1 MRKNQKLVLFVTLV
15 LLCVLCMTIVLS
27 ACDLGKDDS
36 GSGSGGNSKPTP
48 PGGGDGGDPPPID
61 PEEPETGVDSG
72 EVLKRIINGVKNAGD
87 TMQIC
92 IEAEAS
98 VLDTATKKRDTYV
111 ISLRGALDPVE
122 DVQLALRVE
131 QTERQGTVLPQ
142 AENIVSLFVDRDKV
156 YAQVGAQMYLLSDV
170 DSVALGTILQD
181 IIENGLPIDLP
192 DLPSFDDIVDLFALV
207 VFPFLAPGQPTVVNN
222 DDGSVTYVL
231 GMDFKY
237 FFTQLD
243 GIVTGLI
250 GSLLPIDLELGQLMQ
265 FIANSIPDI
274 SSEMRATFD
283 SSGYYVGNG
292 LEFDVIDTGYQ
303 SDTNGENLYR
313 FRASMGQVQGDVDV
327 GMPEFEQT
335 EIDVFSL
342 TNLQFNIDL
351 MLGSK
356 NAQGEIAQFDV
367 GQMVNIFT
375 GAQTLPEGLIMLETD
390 YGVRLSVKIDL
401 DVNFFNRPDP
411 MDPADNNLI
420 AIELFQLDSNGNV
433 TEEKPMAGVYYYD
446 KAAYI
451 SLDNILPNAWNLRTI
466 KVNTNLDAV
475 LDMISNYCCDAI
487 DSFLNRTATQSA
499 AMTAAGGPVYGSGDV
514 ISKDDIIPTNTDGD
528 GNRVISPF
536 ASEFFA
542 HLIAV
547 LPGLEEFVNIGG
559 EDGNT
564 IRFLLN
570 NDLLEYIN
578 SLVLA
583 FSPQSGG
590 FDFRLPKGIDSAEL
604 TVNLDPEIGV
614 DNMRVHGV
622 LKDANGTTLDAKLE
636 IGDFLIGLEDENLQ
650 SYVQSCVNS
659 ANGTATSKLADVI
672 KHALGM
678 DNDPEKESGL
688 LFTLQFKFGFNKGT
702 YDLAPFIAG
711 FGVDALKD
719 KHILWTF
726 TEDFTFNTE
735 MTVQIS
741 LDEQDHSK
749 SVIYIDLK
757 STSGIYIGD
766 IELMGPDTSILT
778 ITGVNNSLHVDMTN
792 IQIAKIHL
800 PKVKVDMD
808 FTQLI
813 LDLLFAP
820 DPVTGEYTSALG
832 KLDLTF
838 DLAAILEGL
847 LNNGNTDV
855 ETQAD
860 VSKMLFGTDDP
871 EARIGDAELTDA
883 GKIFVGL
890 NSESLMLSASVQ
902 AVLGLLSKLNINLD
916 TEKMPSL
923 KTIDADLTLNGSR
936 KGGIVLDM
944 TNVKLAPA
952 VKGAVPG
959 ENGTVQLPIGEDGQP
974 VYEYDYDAL
983 GMSIHMETGNE
994 PFPIQIGNITQWRKD
1009 LTELTQGSYDEYT
1022 DQIMD
1027 LLASTLGSADFN
1039 IKINLSTLDQQ
1050 LNLTRIINQI
1060 LASQGMSF
1068 DLPINLNFDRWDQV
1082 YVDLV
1087 LRWNV
1092 DLENMINT
1100 QFLAEFV
1107 YNDKLLFGVYMYR
1120 GSVVVDL
1127 RGLGLFNFEIT
1138 NSTLVPM
1145 ITGLIEE
1152 QLNKLGGMSLSEIIG
1167 NLLNPAQ
1174 EVDLT
1179 ESVVKSDKADPANGI
1194 VTTIDPVTLADAQAQ
1209 EGEVMDWIGVI
1220 LSGVSGFNANITL
1233 AFGAQMVDEIF
1244 RNFLG
1249 FGLGIDIGL
1258 EGQINAIEGKLSF
1271 GVKVEDIDLKIDM
1284 QMEVGEKL
1292 NMNISLA
1299 DVVDWDMDNSRGFV
1313 EDIFDNLNIGF
1324 MVDIANSTSITNS
1337 IGNQYTRLTLERVLS
1352 RRVLPSGNGA
1362 TAEAGEFLITLSD
1375 VNYDRYVE
1383 TTKGTSSPRVY
1394 IVYNHKTAS
1403 MRLVIASGWLK
1414 INLFGGIDLAG
1425 MIGAQTIP
1433 NVDLVGMLAQA
1444 LVPVFFPDEQ
1454 PATVSEDP
1462 ALATASMATADPA
1475 PTDELMAAISALFDP
1490 AQGGMNILDMFS
1502 EGINISLRSTGVFNV
1517 DAQLEDY
1524 MFNRTIDSLMDL
1536 IFGNNSKLDL
1546 SKLAPTMF
1554 TQHHLRKVTW
1564 SRFNPDTFWNS
1575 FVDALPALVKDVL
1588 NNIGQGAL
1596 AGLIT
1601 PTAIGWLEGSLKGMV
1616 TKLIPLPIVNDIHV
1630 GLNIVNGTFANI
1642 YVNAYDN
1649 NETVQND
1656 DGEVWGYGGN
1666 QYTAASGSRLAYQET
1681 ASGVSGYF
1689 TEIWVYNTSSAV
1701 GKWIKPGDGSG
1712 MGTEDPSQEQGVV
1725 DWGEISRIVEFEPYE
1740 YPALTEQ
1747 VGGVQVAKKMLLEEY
1762 FYNKMAKYQNGT
1774 RVAKT
1779 PIQFKVV
1786 GKYNVDLAGNVIGEM
1801 SPLDMK
1807 VDDIDLSQPA
1817 LYQIQATAQFEADIG
1832 TKQFDMQL
1840 LINGSGTITSV
1851 GEMLQDGSYRE
1862 GIASHA
1868 YDELPEYFTIELDQG
1883 GEKYYRQ
1890 IRTDRV
1896 QFSEYQATAYTEHE
1910 VHATVQFANGV
1921 KVGPTYDQSSGA
1933 LITPGVRIL
1942 YADSTVQDIFGGIMI
1957 PIDLYSLKLPKTQ
1970 EEIQKLLDRY
1980 IPQYLYFTYA
1990 DGFNGKQAVTRRPS
2004 PEDPE
2009 YIAFY
2014 NALIKRQPDDASGGQ
2029 YSLTLYIGE
2038 GALEQAVRMTISI
2051 RTKEINK
2058 MVFGD
2063 LENEVRIDPYAYY
2076 LYTATGDES
2085 LNPFPSQVDVTYYQ
2099 EYNDV
2104 NGEPFIDSYTEKV
2117 SVKWDYDQITQLM
2130 RWDTENDISG
2140 SIRATVALN
2149 KDLLDENGEPVYS
2162 GDFNWMREVGVIL
2175 ARNEIKSIYFDER
2188 MRPQD
2193 KTLYIDPYVFAGN
2206 LNRLGNPVGAERLVN
2221 FPSEAWVEFT
2231 NGSVLRLP
2239 IAWQKNVVESW
2250 DPNYSGTTNQFR
2262 VTIGHDDAAYRN
2274 DLTIAELPG
2283 MSGMLQSKN
2292 VKVVVENKVIDGIYL
2307 PGSEFYD
2314 ALNMTQ
2320 SYYYIDPLQYQF
2332 FGADALPQS
2341 VEAYYADGTK
2351 TTLDVTW
2358 AGWEDGDDEELLSH
2372 YTITG
2377 SGETYYTVT
2386 AKVSDN
2392 VSFPIK
2398 VKFRSRDM
2406 ADSEIFSYNQEITL
2420 NPYTYTKSGNT
2431 RKYAEFGDK
2440 ISVTYTEGWTLTYV
2454 NKANKVQKIEFAQY
2468 DKDKM
2473 LATKAQLESE
2483 GYAVEMTVNK
2493 KSYDLAV
2500 TWDLSSL
2507 NYAQAGDYTV
2517 YAILTNAAN
2526 RQQLAVQKLPITV
2539 HMDYRKLVGVAIA
2552 PYVENADGTIQ
2563 LDESG
2568 KPVMKPEG
2576 EQYSFPIALKG
2587 ADLTAAERALE
2598 YATRELTVFFY
2609 DKTISADSYVSV
2621 KMQVRISLAG
2631 IDFNSVRKG
2640 TTKAYISFEYADMQQ
2655 EIDIRYNVY
2664 DPANPVLS

>member
-27 ACDLGKDDS
+27 ACDLGKDNS
-36 GSGSGGNSKPTP
+36 GSGSETP
-48 PGGGDGGDPPPID
+48 GPGPGPGPGPVDPPID
-61 PEEPETGVDSG
+61 PEEPETGATAS
-72 EVLKRIINGVKNAGD
+72 EVFNRIVGGVQNAGE
-87 TMQIC
+87 TMRIDM
-92 IEAEAS
+92 AVEAS
-98 VLDTATKKRDTYV
+98 ALNTATKKRNSYN
-111 ISLRGALDPVE
+111 ISFRAALDAV
-122 DVQLALRVE
+122 DVMQIAIRIE
-131 QTERQGTVLPQ
+131 QTEREGTVLAQ
-142 AENIVSLFVDRDKV
+142 AENIFAIFVDRDKV
-156 YAQVGAQMYLLSDV
+156 YVQSGAQMYLLSDI
-170 DSVALGTILQD
+170 DTVALAKIIQKVMDGGINIGIDMTPADIL
-181 IIENGLPIDLP
+181 
-192 DLPSFDDIVDLFALV
+192 DLFSIV
-207 VFPFLAPGQPTVVNN
+207 IFPLFFPPEVQPVVVNN
-222 DDGSVTYVL
+222 DDGTVTYAL
-231 GMDFKY
+231 DMHFKY
-237 FFTQLD
+237 FFNELGT
-243 GIVTGLI
+243 IV
-250 GSLLPIDLELGQLMQ
+250 GSLLGDLPVDLDIAQFLQ

-274 SSEMRATFD
+274 SSTLSATFD
-283 SSGYYVGNG
+283 SSGYFAGEG
-292 LEFDVIDTGYQ
+292 LYFEVVDTGYQ
-303 SDTNGENLYR
+303 SDTNGENL
-313 FRASMGQVQGDVDV
+313 FRMQVSVEQLEGSADI
-327 GMPEFEQT
+327 GMPKFEQT

-375 GAQTLPEGLIMLETD
+375 GTQTLPEGLIMLETD

-401 DVNFFNRPDP
+401 DVNFFSRPDP

-420 AIELFQLDSNGNV
+420 AIELFQLDSSGNV

-487 DSFLNRTATQSA
+487 DSFLTKTATQNV
-499 AMTAAGGPVYGSGDV
+499 AMTAAGGPVYGSDDV
-514 ISKDDIIPTNTDGD
+514 IAKDDIIPTNTDGD

-547 LPGLEEFVNIGG
+547 LPGLDEFVNIGG

-564 IRFLLN
+564 IRLLLN
-570 NDLLEYIN
+570 NGLLEYIN

-583 FSPQSGG
+583 FAPTSGG
-590 FDFRLPKGIDSAEL
+590 FDFRLPEGIDSAEL

-614 DNMRVHGV
+614 DNLRVHGI

-636 IGDFLIGLEDENLQ
+636 IGNFLIGLEDENLQ
-650 SYVQSCVNS
+650 SYVQSCVNN

-726 TEDFTFNTE
+726 TEDFTFDTE

-766 IELMGPDTSILT
+766 IELMAPNTSILT
-778 ITGVNNSLHVDMTN
+778 VIGVNNSIHVDMTN
-792 IQIAKIHL
+792 VQIAKIHL

-820 DPVTGEYTSALG
+820 DPVTGEYTSELG

-838 DLAAILEGL
+838 DLASILEGL
-847 LNNGNTDV
+847 LKNGNTDV

-871 EARIGDAELTDA
+871 EARIGDAELTEA

-959 ENGTVQLPIGEDGQP
+959 ENGTVQLPIGEDGKP

-994 PFPIQIGNITQWRKD
+994 SFPIQIGNITQWRKE
-1009 LTELTQGSYDEYT
+1009 LTELTSASYDEYT
-1022 DQIMD
+1022 DQIMA

-1092 DLENMINT
+1092 DLEDMINT

-1107 YNDKLLFGVYMYR
+1107 YNDRLLFGVYMYR

-1145 ITGLIEE
+1145 VTGLIEE

-1167 NLLNPAQ
+1167 NLLNPKQ
-1174 EVDLT
+1174 EADLT

-1233 AFGAQMVDEIF
+1233 AFGAQVVDEIF

-1271 GVKVEDIDLKIDM
+1271 GLKVEDIDLKIDM

-1394 IVYNHKTAS
+1394 IIYNHKTAS
-1403 MRLVIASGWLK
+1403 MRLIIASGWLK

-1433 NVDLVGMLAQA
+1433 NVDLAGMLAQA

-1454 PATVSEDP
+1454 TATVSEDA
-1462 ALATASMATADPA
+1462 ALAAAPLATADPA

-1524 MFNRTIDSLMDL
+1524 MFNRTLDSLMDL

-1564 SRFNPDTFWNS
+1564 SRYNPDTFWNS

-1649 NETVQND
+1649 NETVQDD
-1656 DGEVWGYGGN
+1656 DGEVWEYGGN
-1666 QYTAASGSRLAYQET
+1666 KYTAASGARSAYQET

-1689 TEIWVYNTSSAV
+1689 TEIWVYNTSAAV

-1712 MGTEDPSQEQGVV
+1712 MGTEDPSEEQGVV

-1747 VGGVQVAKKMLLEEY
+1747 VGGVQVAKKMLLEEF
-1762 FYNKMAKYQNGT
+1762 FYNKMAKYQNGS

-1779 PIQFKVV
+1779 AIQFKVV
-1786 GKYNVDLAGNVIGEM
+1786 GKYNVDLAGNAVGEM

-1840 LINGSGTITSV
+1840 LINGTGTVTSV
-1851 GEMLQDGSYRE
+1851 GETLQDGSYRE

-1883 GEKYYRQ
+1883 GQKYYRQ

-1910 VHATVQFANGV
+1910 VNATVQFANGV
-1921 KVGPTYDQSSGA
+1921 VIAPQYDTEGQ
-1933 LITPGVRIL
+1933 LVQNGVRIL
-1942 YADSTVQDIFGGIMI
+1942 YADSTVKDIFGGIMI

-2004 PEDPE
+2004 TEDPE

-2014 NALIKRQPDDASGGQ
+2014 NALIERKPDDASGGQ
-2029 YSLTLYIGE
+2029 YALTLHIGE

-2076 LYTATGDES
+2076 LYLATGDES

-2130 RWDTENDISG
+2130 RWDTDNDISG

-2149 KDLLDENGEPVYS
+2149 KDLLDDKGEPVYA

-2274 DLTIAELPG
+2274 DLTIAELSG

-2351 TTLDVTW
+2351 TMLDVTW
-2358 AGWEDGDDEELLSH
+2358 AGWEDGDDAELLSH
-2372 YTITG
+2372 YTMTG

-2406 ADSEIFSYNQEITL
+2406 ADSEIFSYNKEITL

-2507 NYAQAGDYTV
+2507 NYAQAGDYIV

-2526 RQQLAVQKLPITV
+2526 REQLAVQKLPITV

-2568 KPVMKPEG
+2568 KPVMKPEAD
-2576 EQYSFPIALKG
+2576 QYSFPIALKG
-2587 ADLTAAERALE
+2587 ADLTAAERALG

-2609 DKTISADSYVSV
+2609 DKNISADSYVSV

-2655 EIDIRYNVY
+2655 EVDIRYNVY
-2664 DPANPVLS
+2664 DPANPVQS